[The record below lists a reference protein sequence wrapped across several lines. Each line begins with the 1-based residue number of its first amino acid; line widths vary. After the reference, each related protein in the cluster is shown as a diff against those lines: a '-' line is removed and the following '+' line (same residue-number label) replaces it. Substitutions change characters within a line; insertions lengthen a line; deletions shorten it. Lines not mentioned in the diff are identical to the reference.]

1 MAKRTENTAAVHLK
15 SLVGPMQDT
24 LNQHWVDGKK
34 KNFGFKMM
42 MKMGWSDGQG
52 LGKELQGCATHV
64 TVAKKVDSAGL
75 GSVRD
80 ETGNAGWTEASA
92 TFDSVLSK
100 LNETYKRQEVPLKRK
115 KKRARGEKLPVVP
128 IKVARPRC
136 CCGIPSFCKAKI
148 LKSMVQ
154 KTCKLFSASGARMV
168 SPNLL
173 RKLAHL
179 DPLFGQPWP
188 DQQLD
193 APQRERWV

>member
-1 MAKRTENTAAVHLK
+1 MRREMRVGQRHRKHLTAFSP
-15 SLVGPMQDT
+15 SLTKPTSV
-24 LNQHWVDGKK
+24 KK
-34 KNFGFKMM
+34 Y
-42 MKMGWSDGQG
+42 
-52 LGKELQGCATHV
+52 
-64 TVAKKVDSAGL
+64 
-75 GSVRD
+75 R
-80 ETGNAGWTEASA
+80 
-92 TFDSVLSK
+92 SK
-100 LNETYKRQEVPLKRK
+100 GK

-154 KTCKLFSASGARMV
+154 KTCKLFSASSARMV

-173 RKLAHL
+173 RKSAHL

-193 APQRERWV
+193 APQRECWV